1 MPSKLISS
9 IDFLSSDAFQVILIA
24 LFNLVILYY
33 VVSKLSVDDDKKYAT
48 KFQTRL
54 PKDSQQ
60 VEDQTDQA
68 VNEVIDTNEETTRF
82 NLLVESMK
90 NKLYSQTH
98 KNVTNIENEKDITT
112 HNSLIDSMKN
122 RLFGLKDDHETIETE
137 TIDEELKKRLEDS
150 SEIELITQKPK
161 IVLPVL
167 EPKPQVL
174 KTTDDFQSLMQQRIS
189 TLDDHCSNVQHSNN
203 VISSHVNT
211 NVLYVL
217 KVKIYLFVAFKAI
230 NKLYRQLKNLKLQK
244 LLY

>member
-1 MPSKLISS
+1 M
-9 IDFLSSDAFQVILIA
+9 IA

-33 VVSKLSVDDDKKYAT
+33 VVSKLSLDDDKKYAT

-60 VEDQTDQA
+60 VEDQTDQADQA

-174 KTTDDFQSLMQQRIS
+174 KTSDDFQSLMQQRRS
-189 TLDDHCSNVQHSNN
+189 TLDDHCNNVQHSNN
-203 VISSHVNT
+203 VISSHINT

-217 KVKIYLFVAFKAI
+217 KVEIYFFCSLQSNKQTLQAIEKFKATETFI
-230 NKLYRQLKNLKLQK
+230 LTVLIPQLIV
-244 LLY
+244 